1 MKLIYLICC
10 IVIFYSGKAQT
21 TVTIY
26 PNTGTYCSGYVSS
39 TGTKYNGNI
48 QLSNGSILRR
58 GWANF
63 PLTAIPQN
71 ASISSISII
80 FYSYSGTELNATN
93 TITGFIGDPITMN
106 GNDLYNSI
114 GTGNVFNSS
123 SWSIGT
129 STNPSLNSKSLTA
142 SAFVQQQLSVGHV
155 NFGFIRGATDIYSIY
170 GFSSTNYKVRLEITY
185 TTCQNSFNSGW
196 IIPDNATFSTG
207 YVKSTGVKY
216 SGNLLV
222 SLTSTYGRG
231 WARFPLNSIPSNAT
245 ITSANVRFYTYDG
258 VSSATSN
265 TIKGFTGN
273 PITMTGSTL
282 YSTIDNGT
290 SLNNSSWSMGTIQNP
305 AQNTKSLSNI
315 SFIQSQLS
323 SGYLNLGF
331 IRNVFNL
338 YSIYGSNNSN
348 YTIAIELN
356 YTLPS
361 SASISPVGPVNFC
374 SGGSVSLNANTG
386 NNLSY
391 QWFKDGV
398 PISGANSAS
407 YLSNSSGNYAALI
420 TNSAGCTVTSN
431 SIQVTVNNLPNP
443 LISGASSFCQGN
455 TTTLFVTSNPGDTFQ
470 WKKNGVN
477 LTGETNSTLIVS
489 TAGFYS
495 VLSTNTSGCS
505 SISPSFNVTLSSTP
519 NSSINALNPTTFCS
533 GGGVN
538 LSAPISTPGYI
549 YQWYSN
555 GNLILGANS
564 NIYFA
569 TTSGTYK
576 VLITNASGC
585 SNFSNNSIVVN
596 CLPQPTLNISGDTS
610 ICYGESTVL
619 AANSNSFNIVW
630 NGNQNQSTILVT
642 PNVTTEYNVEAIG
655 SNGCSN
661 SETVTVVVHYA
672 SDTTIYLSSYGPLN
686 MGGQIFDESGVY
698 ILDLN
703 SIYGCDSIVT
713 LNLNVY
719 FNGIDEQIQDDI
731 RVTNPVQNG
740 QVVIFTQDALDL
752 EIIGIYNLLG
762 SEVKFQ
768 FVESTNDSTIL
779 KFEEFS
785 GLYMISIK
793 KGNKLINKPF
803 VVAP

>member
-1 MKLIYLICC
+1 
-10 IVIFYSGKAQT
+10 
-21 TVTIY
+21 VT
-26 PNTGTYCSGYVSS
+26 
-39 TGTKYNGNI
+39 
-48 QLSNGSILRR
+48 
-58 GWANF
+58 
-63 PLTAIPQN
+63 
-71 ASISSISII
+71 II
-80 FYSYSGTELNATN
+80 FYSYGGTVQAATN
-93 TITGFIGDPITMN
+93 TITGFIGNPINLTGSN
-106 GNDLYNSI
+106 LYALVGS
-114 GTGNVFNSS
+114 GTVFNSS
-123 SWSIGT
+123 SWNLGGT
-129 STNPSLNSKSLTA
+129 TNPAINSKTLNA
-142 SAFVQQQLSVGHV
+142 STFVQQQLSLGYV
-155 NFGFIRGATDIYSIY
+155 NFGFIRGATDLYPIY
-170 GFSSTNYKVRLEITY
+170 GFSNTNYKVRLEITY

-196 IIPDNATFSTG
+196 IIPDNVTFASG

-231 WARFPLNSIPSNAT
+231 WARFPLNSVPSNAT

-374 SGGSVSLNANTG
+374 SGGSVLLNASTG
-386 NNLSY
+386 TNLSY
-391 QWFKDGV
+391 QWLKDGV
-398 PISGANSAS
+398 PISGANSAN
-407 YLSNSSGNYAALI
+407 YTITSSGNYAVLT
-420 TNSAGCTVTSN
+420 TNSTGCMITSN
-431 SIQVTVNNLPNP
+431 SILVTVYNSPSP
-443 LISGASSFCQGN
+443 IISGASSFCQGN
-455 TTTLFVTSNPGDTFQ
+455 STVLSVSSNAGDTFQ
-470 WKKNGVN
+470 WKKNGVT
-477 LTGETNSTLIVS
+477 LTGETNNTYVAS
-489 TAGFYS
+489 TAGIYT
-495 VLSTNTSGCS
+495 VLSTNNLGCS
-505 SISPSFNVTLSSTP
+505 SVSPSFNLTMNNNP
-519 NSSINALNPTTFCS
+519 NSTINALSPTTFCS

-538 LSAPISTPGYI
+538 LSAPISSQGYN

-619 AANSNSFNIVW
+619 TANSNSFNIVW
-630 NGNQNQSTILVT
+630 NGNQNQSTILVSPT
-642 PNVTTEYNVEAIG
+642 VTTSYNVEAVG
-655 SNGCSN
+655 SNSCSN

-698 ILDLN
+698 TLDLN

-719 FNGIDEQIQDDI
+719 FNGIDEQMQDDI
-731 RVTNPVQNG
+731 KVTNPVQNG
-740 QVVIFTQDALDL
+740 QLVIYAQDALNA
-752 EIIGIYNLLG
+752 EILGIYDLLG

-768 FVESTNDSTIL
+768 LIESTNDRKVL
-779 KFEEFS
+779 KFDESS
-785 GLYMISIK
+785 GMYMIAIK
-793 KGNKLINKPF
+793 KGNILINKPF